1 MLGESELKNL
11 ADRALALSQAEQT
24 EVVIFAPHSSLT
36 RFANSYIHQNVE
48 QQDVDIRVRAVV
60 GKKIGVASS
69 NDHSDEGL
77 RAVVGRALA
86 LARHQ
91 QDNSDFQSLPA
102 PRPVRR
108 IDAFVERTAR
118 TGPEERAA
126 VVGQICDAATKAGLT
141 AAGAFRTSTA
151 EVAVANSLG
160 VFAYHRDTM
169 TDINTVVMGEQG
181 SGHAERV
188 STDVGDIDAAEV
200 AKEAIDTA
208 LRNVNQIDLAP
219 GEYDVVFKEYA
230 VADILDFF
238 AYLSFGAQ
246 AYQEKR
252 SFMAGRMG
260 ERVMGEQITMWDDG
274 LASNTVPNPFD
285 FEGVPKERVTFI
297 DQGVARDVVWDSY
310 TAGKEG
316 ADGPDGQRRE
326 STGHALPAGS
336 TFGPVPSNMFLGT
349 GDATLDEMVA
359 STRRGVYVS
368 RFWYTRTVH
377 PLNVVVT
384 GMTRDGTFLIKDGKI
399 TAPIKNL
406 RFTQSYLE
414 AMNRVEAI
422 GKTATMQNAIVGV
435 SRVPALKIARW
446 NFSGVSEY

>member
-1 MLGESELKNL
+1 MLDEKDLKNL
-11 ADRALALSQAEQT
+11 ADRALALSEADQT
-24 EVVIFAPHSSLT
+24 EVVTYASNSALT
-36 RFANSYIHQNVE
+36 RFANNYIHQNVE
-48 QQDVDIRVRAVV
+48 QEDVDLRVRAVV

-69 NDHSDEGL
+69 NDLSDEGL
-77 RAVVGRALA
+77 RSVVERALT

-91 QDNSDFQSLPA
+91 KENTDFQSLPS
-102 PRPVRR
+102 PKPVPEVNG
-108 IDAFVERTAR
+108 FVERTAR

-126 VVGQICDAATKAGLT
+126 VVAQICDASSRAGLI
-141 AAGAFRTSTA
+141 AAGAFRTAVSQ
-151 EVAVANSLG
+151 VAVANSLG
-160 VFAYHRDTM
+160 VYAHDRDTLASI
-169 TDINTVVMGEQG
+169 TTVVMSEHG

-188 STDVGDIDAAEV
+188 SLDVGDIDGEEV

-208 LRNVNQIDLAP
+208 LRNVKQIDLAP
-219 GEYDVVFKEYA
+219 GEYDVVFQEYA

-252 SFMAGRMG
+252 SFMAGRIG
-260 ERVMGEQITMWDDG
+260 EQVMGENIDLWDDG
-274 LASNTVPNPFD
+274 LAADTVPNAFD
-285 FEGVPKERVTFI
+285 FEGVPRQRVNFIER
-297 DQGVARDVVWDSY
+297 GVAREVAWDSY

-316 ADGPDGQRRE
+316 RE
-326 STGHALPAGS
+326 STGHALPAGA
-336 TFGPVPSNMFLGT
+336 TFGPVPSNMFLGA

-359 STRRGVYVS
+359 STKRGVWVS
-368 RFWYTRTVH
+368 RFWYTRPVH

-384 GMTRDGTFLIKDGKI
+384 GMTRDGTFLIEDGKI

-422 GKTATMQNAIVGV
+422 GKETMLHRAIAGV
-435 SRVPALKIARW
+435 CRVPPLKIAKW
-446 NFSGVSEY
+446 TFTGASEY

>member
-1 MLGESELKNL
+1 MLGETELKNL
-11 ADRALALSQAEQT
+11 ADRTLAMSQADQT
-24 EVVIFAPHSSLT
+24 EVAIFAPHSALT
-36 RFANSYIHQNVE
+36 RFANNYIHQNVE
-48 QQDVDIRVRAVV
+48 QQDVDIRVRAVL

-69 NDHSDEGL
+69 NDLSDEGL
-77 RAVVGRALA
+77 RSVVERALT

-91 QDNSDFQSLPA
+91 KENPDFRSLPA
-102 PRPVRR
+102 PKPVRR

-126 VVGQICDAATKAGLT
+126 VVAQICDAASRAGLI
-141 AAGAFRTSTA
+141 AAGAFRTAVA

-160 VFAYHRDTM
+160 IFAYHRDTM
-169 TDINTVVMGEQG
+169 TDINTVVMGENG

-188 STDVGDIDAAEV
+188 SLDVADIDGEEV
-200 AKEAIDTA
+200 AREAVDKA
-208 LRNVNQIDLAP
+208 LRNVNQTEIPP
-219 GEYDVVFKEYA
+219 GEYDVVFQEYA

-252 SFMAGRMG
+252 SFMAGRIG
-260 ERVMGEQITMWDDG
+260 EQVMGENVTIWDDG
-274 LASNTVPNPFD
+274 LAADTAPNPFD
-285 FEGVPKERVTFI
+285 FEGVPRQRVTFI
-297 DQGVARDVVWDSY
+297 ERGIARDVVWDSY

-316 ADGPDGQRRE
+316 RE
-326 STGHALPAGS
+326 STGHALPAGN
-336 TFGPVPSNMFLGT
+336 TFGPVPSNMFLAT

-359 STRRGVYVS
+359 STKRGVWVS
-368 RFWYTRTVH
+368 RFWYTRPVH

-384 GMTRDGTFLIKDGKI
+384 GMTRDGTFLIEDGKI
-399 TAPIKNL
+399 TSPIKNL

-422 GKTATMQNAIVGV
+422 GKTSMLCQAIAGV
-435 SRVPALKIARW
+435 SRVPALKVRGWA
-446 NFSGVSEY
+446 FTGVSEY